1 MVEWIKTAILIV
13 MLALAALVGSTGA
26 LWLGSPRGG
35 LGPTIIQAIEPV
47 SASIA
52 ILIVIAVASLFG
64 ILVAKVSSAASG
76 MFVVGFALFA
86 LAMRTQ
92 GVSEYIFSEGSAS
105 LLMIEAIGI
114 SLVILGSSMI
124 IFRFGGQLKDV
135 PFNQEECWDAPF
147 SPRSIG
153 MTLLVSLA
161 MLPMIWLV
169 AVSPSKGQV
178 IGAAVVGGIVVACL
192 ARKFI
197 PHLQPIFLFATP
209 TAIAAVGYLV
219 ANSMGISDIAFTQN
233 KISPLIFPMPLE
245 YAGGSIMGIAIGLSW
260 GVSLAKK
267 VGKETWLAMPK
278 I

>member
-1 MVEWIKTAILIV
+1 MSEWIKTAILIV

-35 LGPTIIQAIEPV
+35 LGPTIFQAIEPV

-64 ILVAKVSSAASG
+64 ILVAKVSTAASG

-92 GVSEYIFSEGSAS
+92 GVSEYIFSEGTAS

-169 AVSPSKGQV
+169 AVLPSKGQV
-178 IGAAVVGGIVVACL
+178 IGAAVMGGIVVACL

-197 PHLQPIFLFATP
+197 PHLQPIILFATP

-260 GVSLAKK
+260 GTSLAKK
-267 VGKETWLAMPK
+267 VGPETWISMPK
-278 I
+278 V